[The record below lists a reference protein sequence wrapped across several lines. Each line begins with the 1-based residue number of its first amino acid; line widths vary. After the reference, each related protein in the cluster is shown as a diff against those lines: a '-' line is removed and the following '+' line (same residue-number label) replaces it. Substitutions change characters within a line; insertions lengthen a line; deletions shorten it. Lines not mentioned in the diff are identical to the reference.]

1 MKHLFVVAVATGI
14 FTGTSHSSLAQAS
27 INLEKYGNKA
37 SAKASLNFI
46 DGIEITPER
55 IQQTVPATDVAAA
68 QVALSTATPQSTS
81 ALVNRESNIEQCSSI
96 QFKFAMMLNA
106 EVEIMRNIPLYRFI
120 EEWWGT
126 RYRYGGTD
134 KKGIDCSSFA
144 SQLTQS
150 IYGVTMARTA
160 REQYRQCKR
169 VNTDELLEGDLVFFN
184 TRGGVSHV
192 GVYLMNRYFVHSSVH
207 GGVTISSLDDPYYHQ
222 HFISGGRPPF
232 CEE

>member
-14 FTGTSHSSLAQAS
+14 FTGTSHSTLAQAS
-27 INLEKYGNKA
+27 INLEKFGNKA

-55 IQQTVPATDVAAA
+55 IQHTAPATEVAVTT
-68 QVALSTATPQSTS
+68 VALSTPKTQSTS
-81 ALVNRESNIEQCSSI
+81 TIQSRESNIEQCSSI
-96 QFKFAMMLNA
+96 QFKFAMMLDV

-126 RYRYGGTD
+126 RYRYGGTS
-134 KKGIDCSSFA
+134 KKGIDCSSFV

-150 IYGVTMARTA
+150 IYGITLARTA
-160 REQYRQCKR
+160 REQFVQCKR
-169 VNTDELLEGDLVFFN
+169 INTDELLEGDLVFFN
-184 TRGGVSHV
+184 TRGGISHV